1 MGLNST
7 DEILSHFIGM
17 FELTIEQMRLRDDYQ
32 EFSAERRQAELEDI
46 TGPIH
51 AELKAPLSPK
61 PADFDPLPLLFAT
74 AQPDLEVPPSAPT
87 ASTPP
92 PTEPLPETEE
102 TAGLELLADT
112 GPGQTI
118 TFTFRNEGSD
128 PSGGNGS
135 GSGSGPGYTITGGR
149 FEWDLDFQGS
159 AYTSTAQ
166 VAFLSDI
173 DRLGDGAF
181 RDIDALVAETD
192 AAVAVAASL
201 HATAGPL
208 PDLDALRDIETVE
221 ALAAALR
228 DGVDINIP
236 GAEVFSVT
244 GADAEGLFVNGEAVD
259 VLPVWKDLLPAFHE
273 EPDEEAAEST
283 VEKDAPE
290 EWDRSDPGDEI
301 EGHTIITGG
310 NLQVNQAQITS
321 AWLDAPYI
329 AIGGKAIDLA
339 VISQVAV
346 VSDIDSGPSAGQGPG
361 SNVVQAAQI
370 TSQANPASWLPAAP
384 TPGNEPAVLTVDRIE
399 GDLVVA
405 HFIQQT
411 IGTIDTDQIGA
422 EISAASTYWS
432 LGDNQVM
439 NLADI
444 GAFAG
449 YYDLILIGEDMI
461 SVDML
466 FQTQVLMDDD
476 RLEAAPLLATQA
488 PAADGPAALL
498 EVGQAQ
504 DGTAHDQKDISG
516 LNDPPALEDPA
527 GPGTGNGTEPPAATV
542 SGGDNLVMNLASL
555 KTIGEDMHV
564 DISNSIA
571 EILATQ
577 TTTAEA
583 LEAALLSDPLL
594 AGLEQVRALQI
605 EGSLVQVNIIEQV
618 NILSDQDDVLI
629 EGPLPSGAE
638 IIAGSNAMLNAAEVI
653 KAGVD
658 SVVMARTEG
667 YSDLLLHQANLIE
680 EPNVPSVDETSEYI
694 NEALVALM
702 DDMPVADDIAA
713 QVNTLVGAQ
722 DIAASDP
729 LHSMLT

>member
-1 MGLNST
+1 
-7 DEILSHFIGM
+7 
-17 FELTIEQMRLRDDYQ
+17 
-32 EFSAERRQAELEDI
+32 
-46 TGPIH
+46 
-51 AELKAPLSPK
+51 
-61 PADFDPLPLLFAT
+61 
-74 AQPDLEVPPSAPT
+74 
-87 ASTPP
+87 
-92 PTEPLPETEE
+92 
-102 TAGLELLADT
+102 
-112 GPGQTI
+112 
-118 TFTFRNEGSD
+118 
-128 PSGGNGS
+128 
-135 GSGSGPGYTITGGR
+135 
-149 FEWDLDFQGS
+149 
-159 AYTSTAQ
+159 

-181 RDIDALVAETD
+181 RDIDALVDETD

-201 HATAGPL
+201 HAVAGPL

-221 ALAAALR
+221 ALAALVR
-228 DGVDINIP
+228 DGVDVNIP

-244 GADAEGLFVNGEAVD
+244 GADAEGLFVNGEAVE

-476 RLEAAPLLATQA
+476 RLEAGPLLATQA
-488 PAADGPAALL
+488 TAADG
-498 EVGQAQ
+498 
-504 DGTAHDQKDISG
+504 
-516 LNDPPALEDPA
+516 
-527 GPGTGNGTEPPAATV
+527 
-542 SGGDNLVMNLASL
+542 
-555 KTIGEDMHV
+555 
-564 DISNSIA
+564 
-571 EILATQ
+571 
-577 TTTAEA
+577 
-583 LEAALLSDPLL
+583 
-594 AGLEQVRALQI
+594 
-605 EGSLVQVNIIEQV
+605 
-618 NILSDQDDVLI
+618 
-629 EGPLPSGAE
+629 
-638 IIAGSNAMLNAAEVI
+638 
-653 KAGVD
+653 
-658 SVVMARTEG
+658 
-667 YSDLLLHQANLIE
+667 
-680 EPNVPSVDETSEYI
+680 
-694 NEALVALM
+694 
-702 DDMPVADDIAA
+702 
-713 QVNTLVGAQ
+713 
-722 DIAASDP
+722 
-729 LHSMLT
+729 